1 MVTTKFRGIYFSL
14 FSQNIH
20 CGGRKSTFLRLATI
34 QLLQVGVSTTCGRH
48 RSKKSE
54 KWRILPK
61 FGRDLVARGG
71 EGELHSTGRYVS
83 LVVRET

>member
-1 MVTTKFRGIYFSL
+1 MVTTKYRGIYLSL
-14 FSQNIH
+14 FFQNFH
-20 CGGRKSTFLRLATI
+20 CGGRKSKFLHLATI
-34 QLLQVGVSTTCGRH
+34 QLSQVGVWTTFGR
-48 RSKKSE
+48 RKSEKWE

-61 FGRDLVARGG
+61 FGRDLVARDG